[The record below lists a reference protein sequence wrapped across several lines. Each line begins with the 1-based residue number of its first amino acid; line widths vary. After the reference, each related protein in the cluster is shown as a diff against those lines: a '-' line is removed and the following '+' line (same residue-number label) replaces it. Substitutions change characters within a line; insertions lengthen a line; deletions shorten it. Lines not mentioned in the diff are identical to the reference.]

1 MPLYDPIYGQ
11 SGQPTVQFP
20 MNYAPPVA
28 PVSPYTPQAVNQSP
42 YVKIVTVDGE
52 SAAKSLKLASGSTLL
67 AADEKESVI
76 WFIKANEVGPNTVT
90 SIPFDPAIFNGGST
104 TPGVDLSTIEGRLS
118 EMEERMSRYESN
130 VRTDKQQ
137 SGNHSNGR
145 N

>member
-1 MPLYDPIYGQ
+1 MPLCDPIYGQ

-20 MNYAPPVA
+20 INYAPPVT
-28 PVSPYTPQAVNQSP
+28 PVSPYTPQAVNQPP

-52 SAAKSLKLASGSTLL
+52 SAAKSLKLAPGSTLL
-67 AADEKESVI
+67 ATDEKESVI
-76 WFIKANEVGPNTVT
+76 WFIKANEVGPNTVFQ
-90 SIPFDPAIFNGGST
+90 IPFDPAVFNGGST
-104 TPGVDLSTIEGRLS
+104 TPSVDLSAIEGRLS

-130 VRTDKQQ
+130 ARTDKQQ

>member
-11 SGQPTVQFP
+11 SGQPTMQFP
-20 MNYAPPVA
+20 MGYASPAA

-42 YVKIVTVDGE
+42 YVKIVTLDGE
-52 SAAKSLKLASGSTLL
+52 SAAKSIKLAPGSTLL
-67 AADEKESVI
+67 AADEKESFI

-90 SIPFDPAIFNGGST
+90 KIPFDPAIFNGGST
-104 TPGVDLSTIEGRLS
+104 APSVDLSALECRLS
-118 EMEERMSRYESN
+118 EMEERMSRYESD

-145 N
+145 H